1 MNPNSKKDYFAGVTT
16 TLTPYRHTAVKEIA
30 NRLCWI
36 RDHISGDSDYCSLEI
51 NDKYHTI
58 WLGYKSNSQLYEIV
72 AETLPR
78 ILKGKTVILVSCCTK
93 KRCTKY
99 KYSF

>member
-1 MNPNSKKDYFAGVTT
+1 MKDYYKNETT
-16 TLTPYRHTAVKEIA
+16 ALTPKRHAAVKEIA

-58 WLGYKSNSQLYEIV
+58 WVGCKSNSQLYESV
-72 AETLPR
+72 AEALPR
-78 ILKGKTVILVSCCTK
+78 ILKGKTVLLVSCCTK